1 MKLRGQRKASPS
13 RASDLD
19 LVLGFYEIRIV
30 RAFYLFLLYR
40 GMLVLLFWY
49 TGFPFTRI
57 FRPIRLI
64 INIQVCIFIYLLK
77 FLGNVIIIF
86 FFIKT
91 KVHFPQD
98 LYPHQIFAILLGL
111 FRTFSRKDL

>member
-64 INIQVCIFIYLLK
+64 INIQVCIFIYL
-77 FLGNVIIIF
+77 
-86 FFIKT
+86 FIE
-91 KVHFPQD
+91 
-98 LYPHQIFAILLGL
+98 IL
-111 FRTFSRKDL
+111 R